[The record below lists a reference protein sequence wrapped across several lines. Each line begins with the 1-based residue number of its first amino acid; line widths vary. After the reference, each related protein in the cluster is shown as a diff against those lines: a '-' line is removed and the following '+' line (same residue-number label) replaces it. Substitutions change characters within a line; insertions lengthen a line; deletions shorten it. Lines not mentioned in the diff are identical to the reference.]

1 MLLAIVGKTTDFGFE
16 LIRVRISALP
26 LSDFVILSK
35 FLTLSLSLFIYK
47 IGILIAPVL
56 QAILSIK

>member
-35 FLTLSLSLFIYK
+35 FFNFKPQFVHL
-47 IGILIAPVL
+47 
-56 QAILSIK
+56 